1 VLSPGVR
8 WRLFLAI
15 KVGLTVVA
23 AFLGSAVVALAA
35 RRVMAFGADW
45 LELMSTSLM
54 LILSVKWALENQERR
69 CQHCLRMLSR
79 PTRVGMASRNFLEWN
94 GTELICAEGHGL
106 LHVTEMHGSWCWYD
120 VWVELD
126 PTWQGLFRPQV
137 LRGGSGVPQGG
148 FFLLPGWEAEFLR
161 QTGLRR
167 QA

>member
-1 VLSPGVR
+1 VR
-8 WRLFLAI
+8 WRLFLGV
-15 KVGLTVVA
+15 KVGLTVMA
-23 AFLGSAVVALAA
+23 TFLGSAVVALAA
-35 RRVMAFGADW
+35 RRVMVFGADW
-45 LELMSTSLM
+45 VELLSTSLM

-69 CQHCLRMLSR
+69 CQQCLRMLSR

-120 VWVELD
+120 MWVELD

-137 LRGGSGVPQGG
+137 LRGGAGVPKSG
-148 FFLLPGWEAEFLR
+148 FFLFPEWDADLLSR
-161 QTGLRR
+161 TGLRR